1 MIRRP
6 PRSTRTDTLFPYT
19 TLFRSLGNC
28 GRGRT
33 HSEDRP
39 QDWSDAGR
47 PTEYEGQSEDVGADG
62 PASRNVRVE
71 AEFAVQPTQVEQPRH
86 EQPESDD
93 DGAADDVRLVAVL
106 QKQLTKCRGARPRIT
121 NTVLK
126 PNTKSELKPSAGS
139 FAAEPCGVSTPFRLS
154 PAT

>member
-19 TLFRSLGNC
+19 TLFRS
-28 GRGRT
+28 RGRT

-47 PTEYEGQSEDVGADG
+47 PTECEGQSEDVGADG

-106 QKQLTKCRGARPRIT
+106 QKPLTTCRGARPPDHKHRADAQHEHRTQHHRRHIT
-121 NTVLK
+121 RKAL
-126 PNTKSELKPSAGS
+126 
-139 FAAEPCGVSTPFRLS
+139 PFPQPV
-154 PAT
+154 PAPAPTL